1 VNTVSAVVLSIRE
14 LFTHNRSRD
23 WDNQERAH
31 LARVLESLERAG
43 FDAELE
49 AGLSDEGDPWAVFC
63 LADTNDVIVHIARI
77 DHQYI
82 FDSSILNVILQGKSF
97 DSIVE
102 KFIQM
107 RSIVL
112 PKAEKTQSSQ
122 ISLHPSAMLSAIV
135 LTAFLVADEIRETLA
150 LSGEGDIRVADKNLT
165 EVNTTFLHQLAD
177 LFLGK
182 LNSDKA
188 CDTQSSQCTHIG
200 LLAVAFIFVT
210 DYLSDGAVEL
220 ASDLKQKVL
229 ALADLQ
235 SDYDFS
241 DDNSVDFLS
250 VAENPILTDGQQE
263 TFYQNAEVSEGQTT
277 PVNTASIDPLQP
289 VDQSLEAYNHSVV
302 FEPSA
307 LGAVQTPAFRAQ
319 DVSDLFDEFSD
330 DFIQIQRDTPQQE
343 TELTSEQSQVANASP
358 LRSTPEF
365 NKTILQDLTPFLNSK
380 HAEVKEIDPAT
391 FFEVVIEQRSLQDT
405 LISAFMETADNIRLF
420 SFNGDLFVYDRDVL
434 ADMQTDAPVMDM
446 LVRETT
452 VDDNNI
458 IFIGVADEVN
468 AAFASVYI

>member
-14 LFTHNRSRD
+14 LFTHTRSRD

-49 AGLSDEGDPWAVFC
+49 IGLSDEGDPWAVFC

-77 DHQYI
+77 DNLYI

-112 PKAEKTQSSQ
+112 PKAQKTQSTQ

-150 LSGEGDIRVADKNLT
+150 LSGESDIRVADKNLT
-165 EVNTTFLHQLAD
+165 EVNTTFLHQLAE

-182 LNSDKA
+182 VNSDKA
-188 CDTQSSQCTHIG
+188 CDTQTSQCTHIG

-210 DYLSDGAVEL
+210 DYLSDGVVEL

-235 SDYDFS
+235 SDSDFS

-277 PVNTASIDPLQP
+277 PVNTASIDPLHP

-307 LGAVQTPAFRAQ
+307 LDTVQTPAFRAQ

-365 NKTILQDLTPFLNSK
+365 NKTILQDLTPFLNAK

-391 FFEVVIEQRSLQDT
+391 FFEVVIEQKSLQDT
-405 LISAFMETADNIRLF
+405 LISAFMETADNIRMF

-452 VDDNNI
+452 VDDINI

-468 AAFASVYI
+468 AAFASVHI